1 MKKSENIISKW
12 NLCSAGLFS
21 GFGSVLSSL
30 PFFVQYQRLVIKIYR
45 WFLLSHPK
53 SERKIMIDVIP
64 SEKGRKKL
72 LKAKLAAKK
81 RREKEKRDSK
91 IDEREVDPVKEAKES
106 GEKILFREIS
116 GSRRL

>member
-1 MKKSENIISKW
+1 
-12 NLCSAGLFS
+12 
-21 GFGSVLSSL
+21 
-30 PFFVQYQRLVIKIYR
+30 
-45 WFLLSHPK
+45 
-53 SERKIMIDVIP
+53 MIDVIP

-106 GEKILFREIS
+106 GEKILFSEIS